1 MRPNTLLSDKSSF
14 KEALLVGLGQ
24 ERMVPFNSQ
33 VMGWGHMK
41 NNNGGIKLV
50 NDVAQAHLQFERQ
63 LYKQVTG

>member
-1 MRPNTLLSDKSSF
+1 M
-14 KEALLVGLGQ
+14 GLGQ